1 MEGKLNYGSTGMIMS
16 NAQTGLQDVVYVYGW
31 RIEEKGSRYHY
42 VVTDTRIDLQKETR
56 IFVYDKR
63 NDKRGY
69 IRDLSSET
77 RQYVRET
84 LFSATGHDVG

>member
-1 MEGKLNYGSTGMIMS
+1 MEGKLNYGSNGMIMP
-16 NAQTGLQDVVYVYGW
+16 NAQTGSTDVVYVYGW

-69 IRDLSSET
+69 TRDLSPET
-77 RQYVRET
+77 RKHVQET
-84 LFSATGHDVG
+84 LFYATGYDIG